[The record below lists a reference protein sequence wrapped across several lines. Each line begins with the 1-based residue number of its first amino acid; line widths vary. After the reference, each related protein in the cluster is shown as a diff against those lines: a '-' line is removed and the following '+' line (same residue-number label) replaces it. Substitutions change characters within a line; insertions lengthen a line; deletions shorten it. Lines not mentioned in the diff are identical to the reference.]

1 MMIMRSSRRSASSR
15 ARLAGILAIALGAAL
30 LLAGTRAVSAPAGP
44 APRTPIKH
52 LVVIFQENHS
62 FDVYFATY
70 PVAAN
75 PPGEPGFCAR
85 ADTPS
90 VNGLTPTLI
99 ERNPNSSMPFRIDRL
114 QSYTCDQDHEYTD
127 EQRARNGGLMDQY
140 PRFGAQPPTNARQF
154 CHKSVT
160 GEWDTVMGY
169 FDGNTVTAYWNYAQ
183 HFALS
188 DNSFATMSGQSTRG
202 ALNLTAGDTYGV
214 VCGPK
219 SSVFGDVPECGTPA
233 TSTSTRPPTNGN
245 LGTFVD
251 DTDPF
256 WDVCSQASPAAMTGR
271 NIGDLLTAANV
282 TWGWFQGGFTR
293 AADGTCSQSHP
304 LEAFDRAVGV
314 NPATDPLRF
323 PDYVP
328 HHNPFQYFAS
338 TANPLHLPPTSVA
351 MVGKTDQAN
360 HLYDLSWFWD
370 AARAGNLPAVSFLK
384 APAYQ
389 NGHPGNSNPLDEQT
403 FIVNTLKR
411 LQQLPEWKS
420 MAVIIAADDSDGWY
434 DHVMPPIVNQSN
446 TPLDFLCGSR
456 TDGPG
461 ARCGY
466 GPRLPLLVISPYAK
480 ENYVSH
486 VLTDQTSILR
496 FIEDN
501 WLGGQRISQISF
513 DRFAGSLD
521 DMIDFDRPKT
531 RRLLLDPVTG
541 LPLKGHGHGH
551 QTSCA
556 KADKSPTRRSSTE
569 VGAPAGSS
577 GGNWLATLWT
587 SPFRS
592 FVHRRAS

>member
-1 MMIMRSSRRSASSR
+1 MFSRRRSGLPAFCLVVGLAACVWPTIAR
-15 ARLAGILAIALGAAL
+15 AD
-30 LLAGTRAVSAPAGP
+30 SEP

-62 FDVYFATY
+62 FDQYFATY
-70 PVAAN
+70 PVALN
-75 PPGEPGFCAR
+75 PPGQPAFCAR
-85 ADTPS
+85 PGTPS

-99 ERNPNSSMPFRIDRL
+99 ERNPNSSRPFRIDRT
-114 QSYTCDQDHEYTD
+114 QAYTCDQDHEYTA
-127 EQRARNGGLMDQY
+127 EQRARNGGLMDQF
-140 PRFGAQPPTNARQF
+140 PRFDAQPPTNARQF
-154 CHKSVT
+154 CRASPS
-160 GEWDTVMGY
+160 GQWDTVMGY

-188 DNSFATMSGQSTRG
+188 DNHFATMSGQSTRG

-219 SSVFGDVPECGTPA
+219 TSVYGDVPECGPPAASTATPA
-233 TSTSTRPPTNGN
+233 PTVGA

-256 WDVCSQASPAAMTGR
+256 WDVCSQTSPAALTGR
-271 NIGDLLTAANV
+271 NIGDLLTAASV

-293 AADGTCSQSHP
+293 AADGSCSQSHP
-304 LEAFDRAVGV
+304 LEAFDRSLGID
-314 NPATDPLRF
+314 PATDPLRF
-323 PDYVP
+323 ADYVP
-328 HHNPFQYFAS
+328 HHNPFQYFRS
-338 TANPLHLPPTSVA
+338 TANPLHLPPTSVD

-360 HLYDLSWFWD
+360 HLYDLTWFWP
-370 AARAGNLPAVSFLK
+370 AAQAGRLPAVSFLK

-403 FIVNTLKR
+403 FVVEALNR
-411 LQQLPEWKS
+411 LQQLPEWPH

-446 TPLDFLCGSR
+446 TPLDFLCGER

-466 GPRLPLLVISPYAK
+466 GPRLPLLVVSPYAK

-486 VLTDQTSILR
+486 TLTDQTSILR

-501 WLGGQRISQISF
+501 WLGSQRISAISF
-513 DRFAGSLD
+513 DRFAGTLD
-521 DMIDFDRPKT
+521 DMFDFARPNM
-531 RRLLLDPVTG
+531 RRLLLDPATG
-541 LPLKGHGHGH
+541 LPLRARGL
-551 QTSCA
+551 
-556 KADKSPTRRSSTE
+556 
-569 VGAPAGSS
+569 PA
-577 GGNWLATLWT
+577 ACD
-587 SPFRS
+587 
-592 FVHRRAS
+592 

>member
-1 MMIMRSSRRSASSR
+1 MRAVVVYPPRVSNVWRS
-15 ARLAGILAIALGAAL
+15 L
-30 LLAGTRAVSAPAGP
+30 LLAVALGVTASPHPAAIADPAGP
-44 APRTPIKH
+44 KTPIKH

-70 PVAAN
+70 PVALN
-75 PPGEPGFCAR
+75 PPGQLPFRPRPG
-85 ADTPS
+85 TPS

-99 ERNPNSSMPFRIDRL
+99 ERNPNSSRPFRIDRT
-114 QSYTCDQDHEYTD
+114 QSYTCDQDHEYRA
-127 EQRARNGGLMDQY
+127 EQKARNGGLMDQF
-140 PRFGAQPPTNARQF
+140 PRFDAQPPTNPRQF
-154 CHKSVT
+154 CHKSSA

-169 FDGNTVTAYWNYAQ
+169 FDGNTVTALWNYAQ

-214 VCGPK
+214 LCGPA
-219 SSVFGDVPECGTPA
+219 SSVYGNVPECGRPASAANTPA
-233 TSTSTRPPTNGN
+233 PTNGQ

-251 DTDPF
+251 DTDPY
-256 WDVCSQASPAAMTGR
+256 WDVCSTSPPAALSGR
-271 NIGDLLTAANV
+271 NIGDLLTAAGV
-282 TWGWFQGGFTR
+282 TWGWFQGGFAR

-304 LEAFDRAVGV
+304 LEAFDRAVGID
-314 NPATDPLRF
+314 PRTDPLRF

-351 MVGKTDQAN
+351 MVGRTDQAK
-360 HLYDLSWFWD
+360 HLYDLTWFWE

-389 NGHPGNSNPLDEQT
+389 NGHPGNSDPLDEQT
-403 FIVNTLKR
+403 FLVTALNG
-411 LQQLPEWKS
+411 LQQLPQWRD

-434 DHVMPPIVNQSN
+434 DHVMPPIVNQSS
-446 TPLDFLCGSR
+446 TPLDFQCGSR
-456 TDGPG
+456 SDGPG

-466 GPRLPLLVISPYAK
+466 GPRLPLLVISPYAR

-501 WLGGQRISQISF
+501 WLGGERISTISF
-513 DRFAGSLD
+513 DRIAGSLA
-521 DMIDFDRPKT
+521 DMFDFSRPVM

-541 LPLKGHGHGH
+541 LSSRPGG
-551 QTSCA
+551 
-556 KADKSPTRRSSTE
+556 SPSRR
-569 VGAPAGSS
+569 
-577 GGNWLATLWT
+577 
-587 SPFRS
+587 
-592 FVHRRAS
+592 